1 MKPSR
6 KPSYLA
12 PLLALSA
19 AVAGCGS
26 DPEGR
31 DLVWPIGGTDEMQP
45 MSSSFGPRL
54 QASRDGVYDFHRGI
68 DIPTVMGT
76 PVYAVAAGK
85 VTRAGRYKDF
95 DDVVVQIEH
104 CDEPGACFYSTY
116 VHLTLPLVEAGDE
129 VGRGQHIAYTGL
141 AASSLFPHLHFEIR
155 EGGTEKVFCVHPL
168 RFLPT
173 PGGLPPA
180 LAARRTDDDSTS
192 TVSVEVEATLPGIS
206 PGLVE
211 VAVATSSRS
220 TGEVIE
226 ERAFN
231 YDEWNRQYTD
241 EGDAAVID
249 QESLGGIRIEPAK
262 FNAQS
267 SAYVIAF
274 RFSNLEG
281 TASAD
286 DLRIT
291 ARARDV
297 SGHVVEVDAP

>member
-6 KPSYLA
+6 KPSYLP
-12 PLLALSA
+12 PLLALCA

-26 DPEGR
+26 DPEGA

-104 CDEPGACFYSTY
+104 CDAPGACFYSTY
-116 VHLTLPLVEAGDE
+116 VHLTMPLVEAGDE

-180 LAARRTDDDSTS
+180 LAVRRTDDDSTS
-192 TVSVEVEATLPGIS
+192 AVSVEVEATLPGIS

-267 SAYVIAF
+267 STYVIAF
-274 RFSNLEG
+274 RFSNLDG

>member
-26 DPEGR
+26 DPEGA

-104 CDEPGACFYSTY
+104 CDAAGACFYSTY

-206 PGLVE
+206 PGLLE
-211 VAVATSSRS
+211 VAVTTSNRS

-226 ERAFN
+226 ERRIN
-231 YDEWNRQYTD
+231 YDDWNREYTD

-262 FNAQS
+262 FNAES

-274 RFSNLEG
+274 RFSNLDG

>member
-19 AVAGCGS
+19 AIAGCGS
-26 DPEGR
+26 DPEGA

-104 CDEPGACFYSTY
+104 CDAPGACFYSTY

-220 TGEVIE
+220 TGEVIA
-226 ERAFN
+226 ERTFN
-231 YDEWNRQYTD
+231 YDEWNRKYTD

>member
-26 DPEGR
+26 DPEGP

-95 DDVVVQIEH
+95 DDVVVQIDH
-104 CDEPGACFYSTY
+104 CDPPGACFYSTY
-116 VHLTLPLVEAGDE
+116 VHLTMPLVEAGDE

-180 LAARRTDDDSTS
+180 LVARRTDDDATS

-226 ERAFN
+226 ERTFN

-267 SAYVIAF
+267 STYVIAF

>member
-26 DPEGR
+26 DPEGA

-104 CDEPGACFYSTY
+104 CEAPGACFYSTY
-116 VHLTLPLVEAGDE
+116 VHLTMPLVEAGDE

-211 VAVATSSRS
+211 VSVATSSRA

-231 YDEWNRQYTD
+231 YDEWNRKYTD

-262 FNAQS
+262 FNAQT